1 MARLMTQKAAALYV
15 AGDHMAA
22 GEAANMAKYA
32 AGEAVCNAVDR
43 AIQTHGGNGL
53 ANEYGLVQMLAGSR
67 LLADRTGEPRDG
79 AQLRRPVL
87 PGPAEVLLRSR
98 MTDELVHLEVAD
110 AVATITLDSEHNRNA
125 LSRQL
130 VTELG
135 EHLATADA
143 DAAVKAVLVRSAGRV
158 FCSGADLS
166 EAADGGMD
174 EGARAIVAL
183 QRQIA
188 TAEKPVVVELG
199 GPVRAGG
206 LGIVGAADIVVA
218 AESVT
223 FALTEVRLGLA
234 PAVISLSLLPRLS
247 PRAASDVFLTGR
259 TFGADEAERMGLVT
273 RTVPD
278 DELAGAV
285 QGVLDDLTQGLPAGP
300 ARDEGAAQPRPRRAD
315 RRPRRRRRRAVGAAL
330 RQRRGP

>member
-1 MARLMTQKAAALYV
+1 
-15 AGDHMAA
+15 
-22 GEAANMAKYA
+22 
-32 AGEAVCNAVDR
+32 
-43 AIQTHGGNGL
+43 
-53 ANEYGLVQMLAGSR
+53 
-67 LLADRTGEPRDG
+67 
-79 AQLRRPVL
+79 
-87 PGPAEVLLRSR
+87 

-110 AVATITLDSEHNRNA
+110 AVATVTLDSEHNRNA

-135 EHLATADA
+135 EHLVTADA
-143 DAAVKAVLVRSAGRV
+143 DADVKVVLVRSAGRV

-166 EAADGGMD
+166 EAAEGGME

-234 PAVISLSLLPRLS
+234 AAVISLSLLPRLA
-247 PRAASDVFLTGR
+247 PREASDVFLTGR
-259 TFGADEAERMGLVT
+259 TFGSAEAERMGLVT
-273 RTVPD
+273 RAVPD
-278 DELAGAV
+278 DDLGPAV
-285 QGVLDDLTQGLPAGP
+285 QAVLDDLVKGYPQGLRECKALLNHDLV
-300 ARDEGAAQPRPRRAD
+300 ARIDGLGEEMATLSARLFGSDEAREAMLAFLASRKK
-315 RRPRRRRRRAVGAAL
+315 
-330 RQRRGP
+330 

>member
-1 MARLMTQKAAALYV
+1 MA
-15 AGDHMAA
+15 
-22 GEAANMAKYA
+22 
-32 AGEAVCNAVDR
+32 
-43 AIQTHGGNGL
+43 
-53 ANEYGLVQMLAGSR
+53 
-67 LLADRTGEPRDG
+67 
-79 AQLRRPVL
+79 
-87 PGPAEVLLRSR
+87 
-98 MTDELVHLEVAD
+98 DELVHLEVAD

-135 EHLATADA
+135 ERLATADA
-143 DAAVKAVLVRSAGRV
+143 DADVKAILVRSAGRV

-166 EAADGGMD
+166 EASDGSME

-218 AESVT
+218 AETVT

-234 PAVISLSLLPRLS
+234 AATISLSLLSKLS
-247 PRAASDVFLTGR
+247 PREASDVFLTGR
-259 TFGADEAERMGLVT
+259 TFDAAEAQRMGLVT

-278 DELAGAV
+278 GELPGAV
-285 QGVLDDLTQGLPAGP
+285 QGVLDDLAKGYPQGLREAKALLNHDVV
-300 ARDEGAAQPRPRRAD
+300 ARIDALGDDMATLSARLFGSDEAREAMLAFLESRKK
-315 RRPRRRRRRAVGAAL
+315 
-330 RQRRGP
+330 